1 MSSAQSPGGV
11 EAPSGPLRRRKP
23 GWTRH
28 GQGPLPRPA
37 GAWPHPAP
45 PGRVVLVGDVWEL
58 RVSGR
63 GQACGPPPCTPPSL
77 PSPTPRGE
85 GLKRPLSPGH
95 TQRAARR
102 GHRDSGGPAEMTF
115 LVYCICQAPGFPR
128 LGAEGKGQAPKG
140 WQGGEGQGRGARGG
154 HRPHRAEGPAC
165 PTRTPRGAGDAAP
178 AGSGAT
184 HTPAPAPPGLCARA
198 SVSPPLSSRVA
209 VPCCPRPRGIRAS
222 GFPAVP
228 SCAGP
233 TACVPFPDGNR

>member
-37 GAWPHPAP
+37 GARPHPAP

-184 HTPAPAPPGLCARA
+184 HTPAPPPGPLC
-198 SVSPPLSSRVA
+198 
-209 VPCCPRPRGIRAS
+209 PCLG
-222 GFPAVP
+222 VP
-228 SCAGP
+228 SPLLPGGCALLSLPPWNPGLRLP
-233 TACVPFPDGNR
+233 CGAQLCRPDSLRPLP